1 MEEAFGTTISKT
13 EDFTTLA
20 FSQLGGSCT
29 AVVLERDLKET
40 VVVEPTQQETAAQQ
54 ITIIV
59 SADKTSYENDDIVT
73 LSGTLKDGDLL
84 LAGREVK
91 LTLELLLDFCPTS
104 CTELVCCIC
113 HFSTFATEDQTG
125 SHSKSTLDKHN
136 LNTQAQNSFFSYSWD

>member
-1 MEEAFGTTISKT
+1 MELQFQKLRT
-13 EDFTTLA
+13 
-20 FSQLGGSCT
+20 SQHLRFLRLGGSCT

-91 LTLELLLDFCPTS
+91 LTLD
-104 CTELVCCIC
+104 CC
-113 HFSTFATEDQTG
+113 
-125 SHSKSTLDKHN
+125 
-136 LNTQAQNSFFSYSWD
+136 